1 MSIPSLSLFL
11 FTFGLMLLT
20 IAMSVQQAKARLSN
34 AATTQPPVI
43 GRNELRP
50 YIEQTAVVFTSGEV
64 VQCYVVPPYKDE
76 QRSIIP

>member
-20 IAMSVQQAKARLSN
+20 IAMSVQQVKARLSN

-43 GRNELRP
+43 GRNSLRP
-50 YIEQTAVVFTSGEV
+50 YVEQTAVVFTSGEV

-76 QRSIIP
+76 QRSVIP